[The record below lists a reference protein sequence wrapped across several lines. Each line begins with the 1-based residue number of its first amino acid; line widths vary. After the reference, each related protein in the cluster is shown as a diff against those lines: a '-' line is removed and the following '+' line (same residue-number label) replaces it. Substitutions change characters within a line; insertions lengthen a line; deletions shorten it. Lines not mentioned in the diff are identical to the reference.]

1 MYRRKRKLNI
11 ITILFTSIIISGIIL
26 SLCYVFSNRENSTYE
41 DITKMGN
48 GSLSDNSNK
57 IQTQALSGESAVRA
71 YADENGIPMSAYPS
85 NLLSVA
91 EKNPEMAQF
100 VMEYPIKKDISY
112 DIDLADC
119 SSEDSVPLFMQWDQ
133 RWGYKSYAGNIMGLS
148 GCGPTC
154 LSMVAVYLT
163 GNTDLD
169 PAWMADFSTE
179 NGYAVD
185 GDGTAWSL
193 MLEGGKK
200 LGFDAEELAM
210 DDNAIISNLKSGNP
224 IICMVGPGDFTDG
237 GHYIVMT
244 GYKDGMVMINDPNS
258 RVNSE
263 KLWKLSEIEY
273 QFKNLWVY
281 HSVNLSY

>member
-1 MYRRKRKLNI
+1 
-11 ITILFTSIIISGIIL
+11 
-26 SLCYVFSNRENSTYE
+26 
-41 DITKMGN
+41 
-48 GSLSDNSNK
+48 
-57 IQTQALSGESAVRA
+57 
-71 YADENGIPMSAYPS
+71 
-85 NLLSVA
+85 
-91 EKNPEMAQF
+91 
-100 VMEYPIKKDISY
+100 
-112 DIDLADC
+112 
-119 SSEDSVPLFMQWDQ
+119 
-133 RWGYKSYAGNIMGLS
+133 
-148 GCGPTC
+148 
-154 LSMVAVYLT
+154 
-163 GNTDLD
+163 
-169 PAWMADFSTE
+169 MADFSTE